1 MVAVT
6 ISHIW
11 EILPFYHFDAGRM
24 EEATM
29 DNLDWITFFYTTT
42 IGRLILLGAV
52 VWGIAQGISERRK
65 REKIK
70 KDEKTHDDS

>member
-1 MVAVT
+1 
-6 ISHIW
+6 
-11 EILPFYHFDAGRM
+11 
-24 EEATM
+24 M